1 MTTPLVPALNFS
13 QDTLAQVAQTV
24 LALAQ
29 RKGATAVEAEVS
41 EGVGQGV
48 TVRLGEVET
57 IEYNGDKS
65 VGITVYVGQKKG
77 HASTADFSEAALN
90 SAVEAALNIARYT
103 AEDPF
108 AGLPDA
114 DRLARG
120 TLPDLDLFHPWALP
134 VEAAIALAQ
143 EAEAAGQAVD
153 ARIDNSEGATVNVS
167 LGQFVYANSQGFCQ
181 GYTSSRHSLS
191 VVLLAEDNDS
201 MQRDYWYSSARH
213 PDDLRPAAEVGRI
226 AGERAVRR
234 LNACRIKTGQYP
246 VLFEAPLAAGLI
258 GHFVGAV
265 SGGALYR
272 KSSFLLDSLG
282 TSVFAPCVTLRED
295 PFVLRGMSSSPFDAE
310 GVAVAPR
317 VVVEKGVVQGYF
329 LSSYSARKLGMV
341 TTGNAGGSHNLLLDS
356 TGEDFAALLQR
367 MGTGLLV
374 TELLGHGVNPVTG
387 DYSRG
392 AAGYWVENGVLA
404 YPVEEI
410 TIAGNLREMFG
421 RIEAIGTDALPQSS
435 TRTGSILIS
444 EMTVAGEG

>member
-1 MTTPLVPALNFS
+1 M
-13 QDTLAQVAQTV
+13 
-24 LALAQ
+24 
-29 RKGATAVEAEVS
+29 
-41 EGVGQGV
+41 
-48 TVRLGEVET
+48 
-57 IEYNGDKS
+57 
-65 VGITVYVGQKKG
+65 
-77 HASTADFSEAALN
+77 
-90 SAVEAALNIARYT
+90 
-103 AEDPF
+103 
-108 AGLPDA
+108 PDA

-213 PDDLRPAAEVGRI
+213 PNDLRPAAEVGRI

-234 LNACRIKTGQYP
+234 LNARRIKTGQYP

>member
-1 MTTPLVPALNFS
+1 M
-13 QDTLAQVAQTV
+13 
-24 LALAQ
+24 
-29 RKGATAVEAEVS
+29 
-41 EGVGQGV
+41 
-48 TVRLGEVET
+48 
-57 IEYNGDKS
+57 
-65 VGITVYVGQKKG
+65 
-77 HASTADFSEAALN
+77 
-90 SAVEAALNIARYT
+90 
-103 AEDPF
+103 
-108 AGLPDA
+108 
-114 DRLARG
+114 
-120 TLPDLDLFHPWALP
+120 
-134 VEAAIALAQ
+134 
-143 EAEAAGQAVD
+143 
-153 ARIDNSEGATVNVS
+153 
-167 LGQFVYANSQGFCQ
+167 
-181 GYTSSRHSLS
+181 
-191 VVLLAEDNDS
+191 
-201 MQRDYWYSSARH
+201 
-213 PDDLRPAAEVGRI
+213 
-226 AGERAVRR
+226 
-234 LNACRIKTGQYP
+234 
-246 VLFEAPLAAGLI
+246 LFEAPLAAGLI

-392 AAGYWVENGVLA
+392 AAGYWVENGALA